1 MSIDWTL
8 FELCNGLA
16 GRSPTLDAVIRV
28 LMNDYALTT
37 ALVLLLF
44 GLWFTG
50 KSRTVRE
57 QNQRAVLSAIAS
69 MLLGNLFVKA
79 LNLVFYRPRP
89 FADHTVTLLFYRP
102 SDSSFP
108 SNPTSIGFCIATSVW
123 RFNRKMGLVLYVL
136 ASLLGLARLCGGVHY
151 PSDILG
157 GALIG
162 MFSAY
167 LVVKRIHFLDH
178 LWTVIIRQMRRLLL
192 A

>member
-44 GLWFTG
+44 ALWFTG

-89 FADHTVTLLFYRP
+89 FAEHTVKLLFYRP

-123 RFNRKMGLVLYVL
+123 WFNRKMGLVLYVL

-167 LVVKRIHFLDH
+167 LVVKRIHFVDH
-178 LWTVIIRQMRRLLL
+178 LWTVIIQQMRRLLL

>member
-50 KSRTVRE
+50 KSRTIRE

-123 RFNRKMGLVLYVL
+123 WFNRKMGLVLYVL

-167 LVVKRIHFLDH
+167 LVGKRIHFVDH

>member
-8 FELCNGLA
+8 FELCNSLA
-16 GRSPTLDAVIRV
+16 GRSPTLDTVIRV

-89 FADHTVTLLFYRP
+89 FADHSVTLLFYRP

-123 RFNRKMGLVLYVL
+123 WFNRKMGLVLYVL
-136 ASLLGLARLCGGVHY
+136 ASLLGLARLFGGVHY

-167 LVVKRIHFLDH
+167 LVGKRIHFVNH

>member
-1 MSIDWTL
+1 MAIDWTL
-8 FELCNGLA
+8 FKLCNGLA
-16 GRSPTLDAVIRV
+16 GRSPILDTVIRV
-28 LMNDYALTT
+28 LINDYALTT
-37 ALVLLLF
+37 AMILLLF
-44 GLWFTG
+44 GLWFSG
-50 KSRTVRE
+50 RSSKVRE

-69 MLLGNLFVKA
+69 MLLGNAFVKA
-79 LNLVFYRPRP
+79 LNLLFYRPRP

-123 RFNRKMGLVLYVL
+123 WFDRKMGVVLYVL
-136 ASLLGLARLCGGVHY
+136 ASLLGLARMCGGVHY

-162 MFSAY
+162 LFSAY
-167 LVVKRIHFLDH
+167 LIVRRIRPLDNV
-178 LWTVIIRQMRRLLL
+178 WTVIIRQMRRLLL

>member
-123 RFNRKMGLVLYVL
+123 WFNRKMGLVLYVL

>member
-50 KSRTVRE
+50 KSRTIRE

-108 SNPTSIGFCIATSVW
+108 SNPTSIGFCVATSVW
-123 RFNRKMGLVLYVL
+123 WFNRKMGLVLYVL

-178 LWTVIIRQMRRLLL
+178 FWTVIIRQMRRLLL

>member
-50 KSRTVRE
+50 KSRTIRE

-123 RFNRKMGLVLYVL
+123 WFNRKMGLVLYVL

-167 LVVKRIHFLDH
+167 LVVKRIHFVDH

>member
-50 KSRTVRE
+50 KSRTIRE

>member
-1 MSIDWTL
+1 
-8 FELCNGLA
+8 
-16 GRSPTLDAVIRV
+16 V
-28 LMNDYALTT
+28 LINDYALTT

-44 GLWFTG
+44 ALWFSG
-50 KSRTVRE
+50 KSPAIRE

-69 MLLGNLFVKA
+69 MVLGNAFVKA
-79 LNLVFYRPRP
+79 LNLLFYRPRP

-108 SNPTSIGFCIATSVW
+108 SNPTSIGFCIAASVW
-123 RFNRKMGLVLYVL
+123 WFDRKMGYLLYVL
-136 ASLLGLARLCGGVHY
+136 ASLLGLARMCGGVHY

-162 MFSAY
+162 LLSAY
-167 LVVKRIHFLDH
+167 LVVSRIRLLDN
-178 LWTVIIRQMRRLLL
+178 LWTVIIRQMRRWLL

>member
-1 MSIDWTL
+1 MAIDWTL
-8 FELCNGLA
+8 FKLCNGLA
-16 GRSPTLDAVIRV
+16 GRWPILDTVIRA
-28 LMNDYALTT
+28 LINDYALTT
-37 ALVLLLF
+37 AMILLLF
-44 GLWFTG
+44 GLWFSG
-50 KSRTVRE
+50 KSPTIRE

-69 MLLGNLFVKA
+69 MVLGNLFVKA
-79 LNLVFYRPRP
+79 LNLLFYRPRP

-123 RFNRKMGLVLYVL
+123 WFDRKMGSVLYVL

-162 MFSAY
+162 LFSAY
-167 LVVKRIHFLDH
+167 LVVRRIRLLDNI
-178 LWTVIIRQMRRLLL
+178 WTVIIRQMRRLLL

>member
-1 MSIDWTL
+1 MAIDLTL
-8 FELCNGLA
+8 FKLCNGLA
-16 GRSPTLDAVIRV
+16 GRWPILDTVIRV
-28 LMNDYALTT
+28 LINDYALTT

-44 GLWFTG
+44 ALWFSG
-50 KSRTVRE
+50 RSPAIRE

-69 MLLGNLFVKA
+69 MVLGNLFVKA

-89 FADHTVTLLFYRP
+89 FADHAVTLLFYRP

-123 RFNRKMGLVLYVL
+123 WFDRKMGYVLCVL

-162 MFSAY
+162 LLSAY
-167 LVVKRIHFLDH
+167 LVVRRIRLLDN

>member
-50 KSRTVRE
+50 KSRTIRE

-123 RFNRKMGLVLYVL
+123 WFNRKMGLVLYVL

-167 LVVKRIHFLDH
+167 LVVKRIHFVDY

>member
-1 MSIDWTL
+1 
-8 FELCNGLA
+8 
-16 GRSPTLDAVIRV
+16 
-28 LMNDYALTT
+28 MNDYALTT

-50 KSRTVRE
+50 KSRTIRE

-123 RFNRKMGLVLYVL
+123 WFNRKMGLVLYVL

-167 LVVKRIHFLDH
+167 LVVKRIHFVDY

>member
-8 FELCNGLA
+8 FELCNGVA

-28 LMNDYALTT
+28 LMSDYALTT

-50 KSRTVRE
+50 KSRTIRE

-89 FADHTVTLLFYRP
+89 FADHTVTLLLYRP

-108 SNPTSIGFCIATSVW
+108 SNPTSIGFSIATSVW
-123 RFNRKMGLVLYVL
+123 WFNRKMGLVLYVL

-178 LWTVIIRQMRRLLL
+178 FWTVIIRQMRRLLL